1 MNLNTNV
8 KLPKPFV
15 KWAGGKTQLLSKIK
29 EHVPENINN
38 YYEPF
43 AGGAAVLFNILK
55 HKNVQYSYINDSN
68 SELINLYTVVQSNV
82 EDLIEDLKEHEN
94 SKEYY
99 VEVRK
104 LDRDPEVYAQLNDVQ
119 KASRF
124 LFLNKTCFNGLYRV
138 NKQGHFN
145 TPFGDYKNPCICDEK
160 NLREC
165 SLYLK
170 NVNIYNLSYIDF
182 VFKIYSNE
190 DSDNDFFYFDPPYL
204 PLTKTSN
211 FTSYTSD
218 GFGIE
223 DHKKLKEVCDYLN
236 GLGVKFLMS
245 NSSLDEIRDLYK
257 NYKVMEVSAKR
268 NINSSGDKR
277 GNVTELL
284 IKNYD

>member
-29 EHVPENINN
+29 ENLPEVIDN

-43 AGGAAVLFNILK
+43 VGGGAVLFNILK
-55 HKNVQYSYINDSN
+55 HKNVQYSYINDLN

-104 LDRDPEVYAQLNDVQ
+104 LDRDPEVYSQLNDVQ
-119 KASRF
+119 RASRF

-145 TPFGDYKNPCICDEK
+145 TPFGDYKNPCICDVK
-160 NLREC
+160 NLQEC

-170 NVNIYNLSYIDF
+170 NVNLYNVSYIDF
-182 VFKIYSNE
+182 IFKIYSNE

-223 DHKKLKEVCDYLN
+223 DHKKLKEVCDYLH

-245 NSSLDEIRDLYK
+245 NSSCDEIRDLYK
-257 NYKVMEVSAKR
+257 NYKVMELSAKR